1 MIYVNRK
8 SYPYM
13 EEVNDGILRQFRR
26 LRPLTGRVLD
36 VGCGRAALGEAVGAL
51 GWEVWGIEQS
61 AEACAT
67 AAKRL
72 DRLVEADLHD
82 LDRVDAA
89 LGATRFD
96 ALVFSDVLEH
106 VYDPRGTLEKYL
118 EYVKPGGRVFISVPN
133 AVVWT
138 NRLRLMC
145 GRVEYAD
152 TGVMDRTHIRFFTF
166 RTAKALA
173 RASGC
178 TIDYTTSTP
187 YLVRAFLPLLK
198 GLLSRGSDN
207 IPHNPRALI
216 ESRGYRWYMRWLYPV
231 EHLISCLWRKML
243 AFRIIVVATRPVTHS
258 KAVLP
263 AQAPS
268 RSLQEVG
275 GHLS

>member
-1 MIYVNRK
+1 MIHLNK
-8 SYPYM
+8 KTYPYM

-26 LRPLTGRVLD
+26 LRPVTGRVLD

-67 AAKRL
+67 ASHRL
-72 DRLVEADLHD
+72 HRLIEADLHD
-82 LDRVDAA
+82 WDRVAD
-89 LGATRFD
+89 GIGDTRFD
-96 ALVFSDVLEH
+96 GLIFSDVLEH

-166 RTAKALA
+166 RTARRLVEAT
-173 RASGC
+173 GC
-178 TIDYTTSTP
+178 RVERVDSTP
-187 YLVRAFLPLLK
+187 YLARALLPLLK
-198 GLLSRGSDN
+198 RRAQGGDG
-207 IPHNPRALI
+207 PPNPRALI
-216 ESRGYRWYMRWLYPV
+216 DSRPYRLYEKYVYPV
-231 EHLISCLWRKML
+231 ERAAASLWRTML
-243 AFRIIVVATRPVTHS
+243 AFRIIVVGVKP
-258 KAVLP
+258 
-263 AQAPS
+263 
-268 RSLQEVG
+268 
-275 GHLS
+275 